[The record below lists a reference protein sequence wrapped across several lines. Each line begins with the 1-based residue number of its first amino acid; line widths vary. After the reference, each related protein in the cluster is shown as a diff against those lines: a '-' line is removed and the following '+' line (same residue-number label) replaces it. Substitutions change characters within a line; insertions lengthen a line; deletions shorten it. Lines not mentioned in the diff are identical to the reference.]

1 MSFDAYSEFLD
12 ELKVALENKDMNAL
26 DNILEYANGGNLDE
40 DEVDDLQEIISESTL
55 YLELQ
60 EEEYREMALVLIRER
75 EEE

>member
-12 ELKVALENKDMNAL
+12 ELKVALENKDTSAI

-40 DEVDDLQEIISESTL
+40 DEVDDLQEIISEATL

-75 EEE
+75 EEG

>member
-1 MSFDAYSEFLD
+1 MSFTAYSEFLD
-12 ELKVALENKDMNAL
+12 ELKVALETKNMNAI

-75 EEE
+75 EEK